1 MKTQESNWAE
11 VKNFAICKRLWHG
24 LCPWPW
30 IIQNWVAFTE
40 NFFFSSSAK
49 GAEDL
54 KLRDKLVSF
63 RALLSGLIW
72 PRGMLCKKTDIN
84 GNIPANN
91 SITAHYK
98 GQNNNT
104 EGFAEVNKG
113 SGLGVC
119 KGRCRPCILSGEMKA
134 GHCRESWRRAERHH
148 LKPSSELI
156 LCLSFSHV
164 KEKNVLNQ

>member
-1 MKTQESNWAE
+1 MQTQESNWAE
-11 VKNFAICKRLWHG
+11 VKN
-24 LCPWPW
+24 LCNLQTALAWSLPMALD
-30 IIQNWVAFTE
+30 NTE
-40 NFFFSSSAK
+40 LSGFHRKLFFSSSAK
-49 GAEDL
+49 RAEDL

-72 PRGMLCKKTDIN
+72 PCGMLCKKTDIN

-134 GHCRESWRRAERHH
+134 GHCRES
-148 LKPSSELI
+148 
-156 LCLSFSHV
+156 
-164 KEKNVLNQ
+164 